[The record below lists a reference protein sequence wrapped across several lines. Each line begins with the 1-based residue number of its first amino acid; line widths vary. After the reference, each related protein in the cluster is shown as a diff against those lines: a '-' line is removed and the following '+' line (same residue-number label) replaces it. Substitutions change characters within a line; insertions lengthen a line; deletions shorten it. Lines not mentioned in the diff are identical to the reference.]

1 MTYDYALAVLGSKR
15 DGPWAFGAPPF
26 RHRNLWNAWRTL
38 TVTRDDATGLPAIDS
53 SVRRREGCRAAWKCR
68 PPTTLAT
75 QNRR

>member
-38 TVTRDDATGLPAIDS
+38 TVTRDATGLPAIDS
-53 SVRRREGCRAAWKCR
+53 SVRREGCRAAWKCR